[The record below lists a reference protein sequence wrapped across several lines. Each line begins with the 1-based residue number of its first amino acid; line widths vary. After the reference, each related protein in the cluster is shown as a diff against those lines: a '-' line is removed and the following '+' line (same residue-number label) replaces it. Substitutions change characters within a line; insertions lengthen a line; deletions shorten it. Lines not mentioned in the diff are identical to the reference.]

1 MQLFF
6 LSLVLKYNIN
16 ENRDEFFFLTN
27 HCGGEPQMHFKGFKD
42 VHVAEILT
50 IGAPV
55 QVLQEELAQNWP
67 SKC

>member
-1 MQLFF
+1 
-6 LSLVLKYNIN
+6 
-16 ENRDEFFFLTN
+16 
-27 HCGGEPQMHFKGFKD
+27 MHFKGFKD